1 MSKIGCL
8 VTGGAGFIGSHLC
21 KALIEKDYRV
31 ICVDN
36 LITGDRRNIKG
47 LLRNPQFV
55 FMEQDVIDPI
65 ENWKLKIENCNFI
78 YHLASPASPIQYQK
92 YPLET
97 LKVNSIGTYNLLEL
111 ARDARAKL
119 LFVSTSEVYGD
130 PLEHPQKETY
140 WGNVNSFGP
149 RACYDE
155 SKRFGEALVYTFV
168 HKFHV
173 DALIVRIFNTYGPHM
188 EKDDGRVISNFID
201 QALNNKPITIYG
213 DGTQTRSFCY
223 VTDMVDGLIRAM
235 EQPQTAGEVINLGN
249 PDERTVAD
257 IAKRIKELTA
267 SPSSIRYQELPS
279 DDPSRRKPDITKATA
294 LLGWKPLVGFTEG
307 LKLTIDYFE

>member
-8 VTGGAGFIGSHLC
+8 VAGGAGFIGSHLC

-97 LKVNSIGTYNLLEL
+97 LKVNSIGTYNLL
-111 ARDARAKL
+111 
-119 LFVSTSEVYGD
+119 
-130 PLEHPQKETY
+130 
-140 WGNVNSFGP
+140 
-149 RACYDE
+149 
-155 SKRFGEALVYTFV
+155 
-168 HKFHV
+168 
-173 DALIVRIFNTYGPHM
+173 
-188 EKDDGRVISNFID
+188 
-201 QALNNKPITIYG
+201 
-213 DGTQTRSFCY
+213 
-223 VTDMVDGLIRAM
+223 
-235 EQPQTAGEVINLGN
+235 
-249 PDERTVAD
+249 
-257 IAKRIKELTA
+257 
-267 SPSSIRYQELPS
+267 
-279 DDPSRRKPDITKATA
+279 
-294 LLGWKPLVGFTEG
+294 
-307 LKLTIDYFE
+307 